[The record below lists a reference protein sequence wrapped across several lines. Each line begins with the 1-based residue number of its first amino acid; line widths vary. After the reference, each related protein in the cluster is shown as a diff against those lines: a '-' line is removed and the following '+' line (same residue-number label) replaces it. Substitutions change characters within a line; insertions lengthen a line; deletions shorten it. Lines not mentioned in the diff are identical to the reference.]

1 VGWSEPALLPLPNQ
15 RGCPKCC
22 VPDQVRSHG
31 RTVLLTIGRP
41 RIRRHDWPPRRPSAP
56 GPTLQLLRR
65 RYVGILSR
73 CRQNPHPLGS
83 PLHSHRHGRPL
94 SRPSVAGATQ
104 LLLCPHHPVA
114 TRPGKLQPGGLT
126 GTNPATRQLCGVLAR
141 FRRSASP
148 AGHTGH
154 TGPADP
160 HAPHRVLARDPYSA
174 PHHARQPR
182 RPPRPKIIPARPTRT
197 PAYRVV
203 ARTVS
208 RGPTPSRPD
217 RLARPRIGS
226 LRGIPI
232 PRSATT
238 AGQRCPARTQT
249 IPARPIRI
257 PAYRVVARNPP
268 STPSHQRRPRCP
280 ARPQTILT
288 RPTRTP
294 AYRVVA
300 RNPPSALG
308 HHHRP
313 RCPAQTQAILT
324 RPTRTPVY
332 RVVARNPASARGHPN
347 RPPIPRRLIG
357 RWQTVA

>member
-1 VGWSEPALLPLPNQ
+1 MGWSEPALLPFPNQ

-148 AGHTGH
+148 AGHTG
-154 TGPADP
+154 PADP
-160 HAPHRVLARDPYSA
+160 HAPHRVLARDPHSA

-182 RPPRPKIIPARPTRT
+182 RPPRPKTIPARPTRT

-217 RLARPRIGS
+217 RPARPRIGS